1 MSTIWTFHGIKTK
14 HDVCR
19 GKDCINKF
27 CKSLEEHAMETI
39 IFEKKKMISLTEKE
53 LESYASQEKCHIC
66 KEIFKEEE
74 LTMKNIVQ
82 LEINVI
88 IQLNTCNP
96 PHSIY
101 NLYNLYIYNLYP

>member
-19 GKDCINKF
+19 GKDCMNKF

-53 LESYASQEKCHIC
+53 LNHTLVKKSV
-66 KEIFKEEE
+66 IFAKRY
-74 LTMKNIVQ
+74 LKKK
-82 LEINVI
+82 
-88 IQLNTCNP
+88 
-96 PHSIY
+96 S
-101 NLYNLYIYNLYP
+101 